1 MQKFTAHDAKAQFG
15 NLIDTARREPVT
27 IERHGRAVVVVLSKE
42 EFDDIEA
49 MKLERL
55 RTEVQKGLEASAR
68 GDVID
73 IDENDLDAFIDGLM
87 AGAAHI
93 LQPADN
99 EVPTDAAG
107 ASRSGRDRPVHSETV
122 GQRAGTQ
129 LWNCDHGA
137 SEMAVS

>member
-27 IERHGRAVVVVLSKE
+27 IERHGRAVEVVLSKE

-55 RTEVQKGLEASAR
+55 RTEVQKGLESSAR

-87 AGAAHI
+87 AGAGH
-93 LQPADN
+93 P
-99 EVPTDAAG
+99 AAG
-107 ASRSGRDRPVHSETV
+107 G
-122 GQRAGTQ
+122 
-129 LWNCDHGA
+129 
-137 SEMAVS
+137 

>member
-1 MQKFTAHDAKAQFG
+1 MRKFTAHDAKAQFG

-27 IERHGRAVVVVLSKE
+27 IERHGRPVVVVLSKE

-73 IDENDLDAFIDGLM
+73 IDENDLDALIDGLM
-87 AGAAHI
+87 AGTAH
-93 LQPADN
+93 PA
-99 EVPTDAAG
+99 TG
-107 ASRSGRDRPVHSETV
+107 A
-122 GQRAGTQ
+122 
-129 LWNCDHGA
+129 
-137 SEMAVS
+137 

>member
-1 MQKFTAHDAKAQFG
+1 MQKFTAHDAKAHFG

-55 RTEVQKGLEASAR
+55 RTEVQKGLESSAR

-87 AGAAHI
+87 AGAGH
-93 LQPADN
+93 P
-99 EVPTDAAG
+99 AAG
-107 ASRSGRDRPVHSETV
+107 T
-122 GQRAGTQ
+122 
-129 LWNCDHGA
+129 
-137 SEMAVS
+137 

>member
-1 MQKFTAHDAKAQFG
+1 MRKFTAHDAKAQFG

-27 IERHGRAVVVVLSKE
+27 IERHGRPVVVVLSKE

-55 RTEVQKGLEASAR
+55 RTEVQKGLESSAR

-87 AGAAHI
+87 AGAGH
-93 LQPADN
+93 P
-99 EVPTDAAG
+99 AAG
-107 ASRSGRDRPVHSETV
+107 A
-122 GQRAGTQ
+122 
-129 LWNCDHGA
+129 
-137 SEMAVS
+137 